1 VYLIDLETGS
11 VEQTIDYDDRSISWE
26 GRGGPRG
33 LRGIAFYGD
42 EIYLAASDEV
52 FVYSKDFRLVGSIQN
67 EYLDHCHETYLAGDT
82 LFITSTGR
90 DSVLEYDLRARRF
103 LKGYH
108 IWFEGL
114 TRRQNMLGFWLN
126 RRVDRETIEF
136 GPMPRLRVFDPNS
149 DEGPAASNT
158 CHINNVFYDNG
169 VVFVSGTRCR
179 HLLAIN
185 GQKLS
190 SHARLPFRTH
200 NARPFRDGGAV
211 FGDEGEA
218 GATQR
223 YLDEHGI
230 AYTGPS
236 ADVCELTFDKAA
248 AKRVLVE
255 HGIVT
260 PRWHVVPRDVAD
272 ADVAA
277 ELDAAGL
284 GGPWIVKPVAG
295 GSTIGVSYVEDRA
308 DLPGAVTRATAEG
321 SDALIE
327 VFVPGRDFTI
337 GVLGDQVFAVVEAM
351 TERDLYDYTAKYTPG
366 ASDKQVPARLSEP
379 QTAELRELTGRV
391 HRLLGVGDTSSRSDF
406 RLGPDGRFTFL
417 EINPLPGLTPTS
429 SYPISALAEGIG
441 FPELCED
448 IAYRALRKQTRDV
461 DPTIAP

>member
-1 VYLIDLETGS
+1 MERLPKVIASTVVRSAHQGESHGGVYLIDLETGS

-136 GPMPRLRVFDPNS
+136 GPMPQLRVFDPNTN
-149 DEGPAASNT
+149 EGPAASNT
-158 CHINNVFYDNG
+158 CHINNVYYDNG

-200 NARPFRDGGAV
+200 NARPFRDGV
-211 FGDEGEA
+211 LMND
-218 GATQR
+218 TR
-223 YLDEHGI
+223 HDCVSYLDGGGRAISFPIKRYDER
-230 AYTGPS
+230 
-236 ADVCELTFDKAA
+236 ELLNSHLPQDNARQAFG
-248 AKRVLVE
+248 R
-255 HGIVT
+255 
-260 PRWHVVPRDVAD
+260 
-272 ADVAA
+272 
-277 ELDAAGL
+277 GL
-284 GGPWIVKPVAG
+284 AILGEGLIAG
-295 GSTIGVSYVEDRA
+295 GSSPATVSVYDLNTSEVVRTINLTMDVRNTIHG
-308 DLPGAVTRATAEG
+308 L
-321 SDALIE
+321 E
-327 VFVPGRDFTI
+327 VWPF
-337 GVLGDQVFAVVEAM
+337 
-351 TERDLYDYTAKYTPG
+351 
-366 ASDKQVPARLSEP
+366 
-379 QTAELRELTGRV
+379 
-391 HRLLGVGDTSSRSDF
+391 
-406 RLGPDGRFTFL
+406 
-417 EINPLPGLTPTS
+417 
-429 SYPISALAEGIG
+429 
-441 FPELCED
+441 
-448 IAYRALRKQTRDV
+448 
-461 DPTIAP
+461 